1 VREGVAAVRIEGT
14 KGYTDRLMNN
24 VVDPTALPED
34 NPMRHLT
41 FDVLQR
47 AALRDALAL
56 ARATGRTLLLPPLT
70 CWCDRYWNALQRC
83 RMAEAPREMRLP
95 FACPMDHLF
104 DVHLWEEQEVPVRAA
119 SFLYHPQANASL
131 RGARVRLRVAGG
143 AEAAEAAQAP
153 LAPGDPIPPLPPP
166 REERTVAAGTRLS
179 DIRAA
184 LGAARGVPV
193 LEVGAADLRRLC
205 VDLGSPQANREFD
218 HVMQALLGPAEMV
231 RFNYRHMDSVW
242 GFRPP
247 APIGERP
254 NCSRA
259 SNAVQ
264 RLDEASKFVTHF
276 YPFAIKPDTAFETR
290 LQ

>member
-1 VREGVAAVRIEGT
+1 
-14 KGYTDRLMNN
+14 M
-24 VVDPTALPED
+24 
-34 NPMRHLT
+34 
-41 FDVLQR
+41 
-47 AALRDALAL
+47 
-56 ARATGRTLLLPPLT
+56 
-70 CWCDRYWNALQRC
+70 
-83 RMAEAPREMRLP
+83 
-95 FACPMDHLF
+95 
-104 DVHLWEEQEVPVRAA
+104 
-119 SFLYHPQANASL
+119 
-131 RGARVRLRVAGG
+131 
-143 AEAAEAAQAP
+143 
-153 LAPGDPIPPLPPP
+153 
-166 REERTVAAGTRLS
+166 VAAGTRLS

-184 LGAARGVPV
+184 LGAARGAPV
-193 LEVGAADLRRLC
+193 LEVGAADLWRLC

-254 NCSRA
+254 DCSRA

-264 RLDEASKFVTHF
+264 RLDEASKFVAHF